1 MLGETLL
8 HYRILRKLGAGGM
21 GEVYLAQDTKLGREV
36 AIKILPPQLSSNT
49 DRLERFR
56 REASI
61 VATLNHPNI
70 VTIYSVEE
78 ADGLHFFTMEHVDG
92 KILSALV
99 PADGLAMDDFRSLAI
114 PLVDAIKAAHA
125 RGVTHRDLKPG
136 NIMVNRDGHLKVLD
150 FGLAKVQI
158 AETPATGSDSLME
171 TDFLTGH
178 GQILGTTPYMSP
190 EQLKGLP
197 ADHRSDIFALGTV
210 LYSMA
215 TGKHPFTADSSAE
228 VISSILSH
236 APARVSTLK
245 SELPDELGNI
255 INRCLEKDPALRF
268 QSARDLQQALVL
280 TSTLPS
286 TAAAVAPR
294 RAAAAEQP
302 EQADSQTA
310 PPPRPRSRLTAR
322 WAVIAIATVMMVAGA
337 LWVWRT
343 QSRPVPPLRSL
354 AVLPFANLSG
364 DPELDQMSEA
374 VSAGLITTL
383 REVEGLQIVG
393 RSESWNQP
401 DKSPAGLLRD
411 LGIGSVVNG
420 EIQQDGAGLRNTVSL
435 TDTATGFVLWSHTYS
450 TAADQAYQ
458 TQRSIARDLATYLSI
473 PLTPSDRR
481 RMAEKPDGSHA
492 AYDYYVTGQRFLD
505 AGEDPRSPDSA
516 AENFRQALRLKPNF
530 VLAHV
535 GLAEALWQIYYLDGD
550 HATLAEAEGAAE
562 AACRID
568 PDAPTAQVALARI
581 LRTTGRQ
588 DAAIEQL
595 EEVLARHPRPDEAYR
610 ELGRS
615 YERVGDLEK
624 AEDAYR
630 AATALNSGGWSTWNS
645 LGTFLMVQ
653 GRYEDALAC
662 FERAAELAPP
672 EITRPKQQLATYHLH
687 MGRFDEAID
696 AYERIPKPNQGPD
709 LASNLGT
716 AYYFSDRPDKW
727 EHAEK
732 SYLMAIKL
740 SPRDAMYQAN
750 LGDLYARL
758 ERHEEARD
766 RYRRAQLLTKERVD
780 DDPNNTEMAL
790 QLALYSAK
798 AENCDEAL
806 ALTGELR
813 RTMPDTGPNA
823 HQLAYVYAIC
833 GDDDAAMGA
842 IRRAIELG
850 DSAELIRHE
859 DEFRA
864 LRAHPEFIALV
875 GDSGV

>member
-1 MLGETLL
+1 LLGETLL
-8 HYRILRKLGAGGM
+8 HYKILRKLGAGGM
-21 GEVYLAQDTKLGREV
+21 GEVYLAHDTKLGREV
-36 AIKILPPQLSSNT
+36 AIKVLPPQLSSNT

-61 VATLNHPNI
+61 VAALNHPSI

-78 ADGLHFFTMEHVDG
+78 DNGLQFFTMEHIDG
-92 KILSALV
+92 QILSDLIPEA
-99 PADGLAMDDFRSLAI
+99 GLPMPEFRKLAI
-114 PLVDAIKAAHA
+114 PLVDALNAAHN

-136 NIMVNRDGHLKVLD
+136 NIMVNGDGHLKVLD

-158 AETPATGSDSLME
+158 TDTLDGGSDSLLE
-171 TDFLTGH
+171 TDYLTGH
-178 GQILGTTPYMSP
+178 GQVLGTTPYMSP
-190 EQLKGLP
+190 EQLKGQP
-197 ADHRSDIFALGTV
+197 ADSRSDIFALGTV
-210 LYSMA
+210 LYAMA
-215 TGKHPFTADSSAE
+215 TGKHPFRATSSAE
-228 VISSILSH
+228 IISSILSH
-236 APARVSTLK
+236 EPPRVQTLNADLAPG
-245 SELPDELGNI
+245 LGRI
-255 INRCLEKDPALRF
+255 IDRCLEKDPALRY
-268 QSARDLQQALVL
+268 QSASELRQALEDLSVVPVEGVQPE
-280 TSTLPS
+280 PS
-286 TAAAVAPR
+286 PKDSPPPGEVKVQFGWRTAAATV
-294 RAAAAEQP
+294 
-302 EQADSQTA
+302 TA
-310 PPPRPRSRLTAR
+310 VL
-322 WAVIAIATVMMVAGA
+322 VIAGA
-337 LWVWRT
+337 LM
-343 QSRPVPPLRSL
+343 VPMFRKAPAPSLRSL

-364 DPELDQMSEA
+364 EGELDHLAEA
-374 VSAGLITTL
+374 ISSGLITSL
-383 REVEGLQIVG
+383 REYEGLQIVG
-393 RSESWNQP
+393 RSETWNRS
-401 DKSPAGLLRD
+401 DTSPGSLLED
-411 LGIGSVVNG
+411 LGVGAVVNG
-420 EIQQDGAGLRNTVSL
+420 EIQQDGAELRNTVSL
-435 TDTATGFVLWSHTYS
+435 TDTSTGFVLWSYTTS
-450 TAADQAYQ
+450 TAADQAYR

-473 PLTPSDRR
+473 PLTASDRR
-481 RMAEKPDGSHA
+481 RMAEKSDGSHA

-516 AENFRQALRLKPNF
+516 AENFRQALRLKPDF

-550 HATLAEAEGAAE
+550 RATLAESEAAAE
-562 AACRID
+562 TACRID
-568 PDAPTAQVALARI
+568 PDEPTAQVALARI

-595 EEVLARHPRPDEAYR
+595 EDVLARHPRPDEAYR

-615 YERVGDLEK
+615 YERVGDLEE

-630 AATALNSGGWSTWNS
+630 AATALNSDDWSTWNT

-653 GRYEDALAC
+653 GRYEDALDC

-696 AYERIPKPNQGPD
+696 AYERIPKPNRGPD

-732 SYLMAIKL
+732 SYLLAVRL

-766 RYRRAQLLTKERVD
+766 RYRRAQLLTEERVE
-780 DDPNNTEMAL
+780 DDPNDTEMVL
-790 QLALYSAK
+790 QLALHSAK

-806 ALTGELR
+806 SLTGELR
-813 RTMPDTGPNA
+813 RTMADTGPNA

-833 GDDDAAMGA
+833 GDDNAAIGA

-850 DSAELIRHE
+850 DSADLIRHE
-859 DEFRA
+859 DEFKA
-864 LRAHPEFIALV
+864 LRERPDFIALV
-875 GDSGV
+875 E

>member
-1 MLGETLL
+1 
-8 HYRILRKLGAGGM
+8 M
-21 GEVYLAQDTKLGREV
+21 GEVYLARDTKLGRDV
-36 AIKILPPQLSSNT
+36 AIKILPPQLSSHP

-61 VATLNHPNI
+61 VAALNHPNI
-70 VTIYSVEE
+70 VTIFSVEE
-78 ADGLHFFTMEHVDG
+78 ADCLHFFTMEHVDG
-92 KILSALV
+92 KILSDLIPDA
-99 PADGLAMDDFRSLAI
+99 GLAMAEFKKLAI
-114 PLVDAIKAAHA
+114 PLVDALNAAHT

-158 AETPATGSDSLME
+158 IETLATGSDSLVE
-171 TDFLTGH
+171 TDFLTGQ

-190 EQLKGLP
+190 EQLKGQP

-210 LYSMA
+210 LYAMA

-228 VISSILSH
+228 VISSILGH
-236 APARVSTLK
+236 APPRVSMVK
-245 SELPDELGNI
+245 SEIPDELGRI
-255 INRCLEKDPALRF
+255 INRCLNKDPALRY
-268 QSARDLQQALVL
+268 QSAGDLQQALAGTPVQ
-280 TSTLPS
+280 SFS
-286 TAAAVAPR
+286 EAAAPRQPR
-294 RAAAAEQP
+294 RAHEDAAPA
-302 EQADSQTA
+302 A
-310 PPPRPRSRLTAR
+310 RSRLKFAGR
-322 WAVIAIATVMMVAGA
+322 AAALAIAAVIVTAGA
-337 LWVWRT
+337 LWVGKT
-343 QSRPVPPLRSL
+343 QSRPAPPLRSL

-364 DPELDQMSEA
+364 EDELDHLAEA
-374 VSAGLITTL
+374 VSSGLITTL
-383 REVEGLQIVG
+383 REYEGLQIVG
-393 RSESWNQP
+393 RSETWNRP
-401 DKSPAGLLRD
+401 DTSPGSLLDD
-411 LGIGSVVNG
+411 LGVGTVVNG
-420 EIQQDGAGLRNTVSL
+420 EIQQLGAELRTTVSL
-435 TDTATGFVLWSHTYS
+435 TDTTTGFVLWSHTYS
-450 TAADQAYQ
+450 TAADQAYR

-473 PLTPSDRR
+473 PLTASDRR

-492 AYDYYVTGQRFLD
+492 AYDYFVTGQRFLD
-505 AGEDPRSPDSA
+505 NGEDPRSPDSA
-516 AENFRQALRLKPNF
+516 AQNFRQALRIKPNF

-550 HATLAEAEGAAE
+550 RSTLAEAEDAAE
-562 AACRID
+562 TACRID

-595 EEVLARHPRPDEAYR
+595 EDVLARHPRPDEAYR

-615 YERVGDLEK
+615 YERVGDLEE

-630 AATALNSGGWSTWNS
+630 AATALNSGDWSAWNS

-653 GRYEDALAC
+653 GRYEDALEC

-672 EITRPKQQLATYHLH
+672 EITRPEQQLATYHLH

-696 AYERIPKPNQGPD
+696 AYERVPKTNRGPD

-716 AYYFSDRPDKW
+716 AYYFSDRAEKW
-727 EHAEK
+727 QHAEK
-732 SYLMAIKL
+732 NYLMAIKL

-750 LGDLYARL
+750 LGDLYAKL

-766 RYRRAQLLTKERVD
+766 RYRRAQLLTEEQVEN
-780 DDPNNTEMAL
+780 DPNDTEMAL

-798 AENCDEAL
+798 ADSCNTAL
-806 ALTGELR
+806 PLAEELQ
-813 RTMPDTGPNA
+813 RTVPATGPIA

-833 GDDDAAMGA
+833 GADDAAIGA

-864 LRAHPEFIALV
+864 LRQHPEFIALV
-875 GDSGV
+875 E